1 MLRKKKLGEL
11 LLAGGSITEKQL
23 EHALSEQKAKGK
35 RLGETLINLGYITER
50 QVLLTLEKQ
59 LDIPYIYLTQED
71 IKDSAIKL
79 VPLFLAERYNIVPIR
94 LEGNSI
100 VIAMNDP
107 TNFYAIDDV
116 RMVSGLDVVPVLA
129 TARDISE
136 AIGKHYGVK
145 GRVEKAVSKLQDEH
159 VTATVRDLADTTDN
173 APIVS
178 IVNSL
183 LDQAVQDK
191 ASDIHIEPEEKV
203 LRVRFR
209 VDGVLRE
216 VISFPKNIQA
226 AILSRIKIMAEMD
239 IAEKR
244 LPQDGRIKLTKQ
256 KSEIDIRVSS
266 MPTILGE
273 KIVMRILDKSAM
285 DIKLNE
291 LGFTERNMVLYK
303 DMFDSAYGLVL
314 VTGPTGSGKST
325 TLYST
330 LLSINDIEKNIITIE
345 DPVEYRIPGVN
356 QIAINNKAGLTFASA
371 LRTILRQ
378 DPDIIMVGEVRDK
391 ETAEITINA
400 ALTGHLVFSTLHT
413 NDAAG
418 AITRLID
425 MGVEP
430 FLIVSSLRGVI
441 AQRLVR
447 KICPDCKKEYIP
459 AADSKERLYLG
470 KGPNEPLMLWKG
482 EGCAHCTYTGY
493 KGRMA
498 IHEVMPIFPEMRSL
512 IIGNATGNEI
522 FAMARQKG
530 AKNMREDGIIKVM
543 EGKTTIDELIRVSYG
558 GGEE

>member
-23 EHALSEQKAKGK
+23 EHALSEQKNKGK
-35 RLGETLINLGYITER
+35 RLGETLISLGYITER
-50 QVLLTLEKQ
+50 EMLLTLEKQ
-59 LDIPYIYLTQED
+59 LDIPYVYLTQED
-71 IKDSAIKL
+71 IKAAAVKL
-79 VPLFLAERYNIVPIR
+79 VPLFLAERYNIIPIR

-116 RMVSGLDVVPVLA
+116 RMVSGLDVLPVLA
-129 TARDISE
+129 TSQDISE

-159 VTATVRDLADTTDN
+159 ITATVRDLTDTTDN
-173 APIVS
+173 APIIS

-191 ASDIHIEPEEKV
+191 ASDIHIEPEEKL

-216 VISFPKNIQA
+216 VITFPKNIQA

-244 LPQDGRIKLTKQ
+244 LPQDGSIKLTKQ
-256 KSEIDIRVSS
+256 AREIDVRVST

-273 KIVMRILDKSAM
+273 KVVMRILDKSAM
-285 DIKLNE
+285 NIKLDE
-291 LGFTERNMVLYK
+291 LGFSPKNMAMYR
-303 DMFDSAYGLVL
+303 DMYDSAYGLVL

-330 LLSINDIEKNIITIE
+330 LLSINDVAKNIITIE

-356 QIAINNKAGLTFASA
+356 QISINNKAGLTFASG

-378 DPDIIMVGEVRDK
+378 DPDIIMVGEVRDR

-430 FLIVSSLRGVI
+430 FLIVSSLRGVV

-447 KICPDCKKEYIP
+447 RICPDCKKEYIP
-459 AADSKERLYLG
+459 EPNSNERLYLG
-470 KGPNEPLMLWKG
+470 KGPEEPLKLWKG
-482 EGCAHCTYTGY
+482 EGCAHCNYTGY

-498 IHEVMPIFPEMRSL
+498 IHEVMPIFPDMRQL
-512 IIGNATGNEI
+512 IMGNATGKEI
-522 FAMARQKG
+522 FDLAKSKG
-530 AKNMREDGIIKVM
+530 AKSIKDDGIAKVM
-543 EGKTTIDELIRVSYG
+543 AGMTTIEELLRVSYG

>member
-50 QVLLTLEKQ
+50 QMLLTLEKQ
-59 LDIPYIYLTQED
+59 LDIPYVYLTQED

-79 VPLFLAERYNIVPIR
+79 VPLFLAERYNIIPVR
-94 LEGNSI
+94 LEGNGI

-129 TARDISE
+129 TVQDISE
-136 AIGKHYGVK
+136 AIAKHYGVK
-145 GRVEKAVSKLQDEH
+145 GRVEKAVSKLQDEN

-173 APIVS
+173 APIIS

-256 KSEIDIRVSS
+256 NSEIDVRVST

-273 KIVMRILDKSAM
+273 KVVMRILDKSAM
-285 DIKLNE
+285 NIKLDE
-291 LGFTERNMVLYK
+291 LGFTENNMALYR

-356 QIAINNKAGLTFASA
+356 QIAINNKAGLTFASG

-378 DPDIIMVGEVRDK
+378 DPDIIMVGEIRDR

-447 KICPDCKKEYIP
+447 RICPDCKKEYEP
-459 AADSKERLYLG
+459 ATDSKERMYLG
-470 KGPNEPLMLWKG
+470 KGPEEPLKLWKG
-482 EGCAHCTYTGY
+482 EGCARCNYTGY

-498 IHEVMPIFPEMRSL
+498 IHEVMPIFPEMRQL
-512 IIGNATGNEI
+512 IMGDATGTEI
-522 FAMARQKG
+522 FAMARKKG
-530 AKNMREDGIIKVM
+530 ARSIKEDGITKVM
-543 EGKTTIDELIRVSYG
+543 SGMTTIDELIRVSYG
-558 GGEE
+558 GGE